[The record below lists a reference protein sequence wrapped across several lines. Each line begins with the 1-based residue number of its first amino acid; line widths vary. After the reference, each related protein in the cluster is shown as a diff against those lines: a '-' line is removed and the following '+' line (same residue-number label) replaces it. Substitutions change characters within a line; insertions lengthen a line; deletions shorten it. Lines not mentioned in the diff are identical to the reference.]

1 MYDLA
6 WYLAERN
13 WPKPNFPFLNN
24 ALNQPGWSGLE
35 VTQANW
41 RELVAEKLEKIQW
54 DQAAK
59 DVSPFLER
67 SKAWSSLPL
76 TTLRASYS
84 QDDGKDRHRLGGIL
98 KRYNTV
104 QQK

>member
-41 RELVAEKLEKIQW
+41 RELVAEKLETIQW

-67 SKAWSSLPL
+67 SKVVELITLDNFKSLLFP
-76 TTLRASYS
+76 R
-84 QDDGKDRHRLGGIL
+84 
-98 KRYNTV
+98 
-104 QQK
+104 